1 MPIVRR
7 QSDCRTPQCPD
18 CSISIEGEFAP
29 PALLKLTGAQIDFVE
44 VFIKNRGV
52 IREVERELGVSY
64 PTVRA
69 RLDDVITAL
78 GYSAKSAPERR
89 PPTTAA
95 RGVARSWP
103 ISRTAKSPPTKRSPH
118 STNPAP
124 KTHESLKK
132 EERRSAMAISTI
144 DGVES
149 IRILRA
155 AGNLKISGG
164 DRPAIEIDSS
174 AAPRVTTNAGVA
186 EVTLRDNAIIT
197 VPAGVTVEVEDL
209 AGNLD
214 LSDLATPF
222 VVTRVRGN
230 LHARRIGAISM
241 RDTVSGNVTIKE
253 AGAIDGVKVRGA
265 LSVESAGAITFSHVA
280 GELDC
285 RAIDGEVAIEKIA
298 GGAACSGLRA
308 PFIARVIGG
317 HLEIED
323 AAHVE
328 AGVVGGR
335 VRASNLSGGLQI
347 GKIGGKLAADGVA
360 GEVAVGFV
368 GGNARISHVGGSLN
382 LEDVGGA
389 IDLAGPFPLD
399 KAWSVASRGRV
410 NVEVDPSASLELDA
424 SAGWGRIRTYGI
436 DAAALKWLD
445 RNHVHGT
452 IGPDPA
458 SGARTKIAVETR
470 GADVIIA
477 IADARERD
485 FSGRGYR
492 SRAGGFSA
500 PFEDLVDDLGGEI
513 PAFVRSVL
521 DAAGQFVAE
530 SGGLSSGIVREVT
543 RDVKRSVSEGLREVE
558 RAISAKS
565 RSGYPKTSASACRKL
580 GKEIGEL
587 VSEAV
592 RGGSREARTEMRDR
606 VRNAA
611 REMRDKIREAA
622 RDVRNRPH
630 DESAG
635 TTQSNTQST
644 TQSDAEKARAIV
656 SRRNS
661 APAELSS

>member
-1 MPIVRR
+1 M
-7 QSDCRTPQCPD
+7 
-18 CSISIEGEFAP
+18 
-29 PALLKLTGAQIDFVE
+29 
-44 VFIKNRGV
+44 
-52 IREVERELGVSY
+52 
-64 PTVRA
+64 
-69 RLDDVITAL
+69 
-78 GYSAKSAPERR
+78 
-89 PPTTAA
+89 
-95 RGVARSWP
+95 
-103 ISRTAKSPPTKRSPH
+103 
-118 STNPAP
+118 ST
-124 KTHESLKK
+124 
-132 EERRSAMAISTI
+132 STL

-155 AGNLKISGG
+155 AGNLKINGT
-164 DRPAIEIDSS
+164 DRPAIEIDSGT
-174 AAPRVTTNAGVA
+174 APRVAINAGVA
-186 EVTLRDNAIIT
+186 EVTLRGNARIA
-197 VPAGVTVEVEDL
+197 VPKGVTVEVEDL

-214 LSDLATPF
+214 VADLATPF

-230 LHARRIGAISM
+230 LHALRVGAISM
-241 RDTVSGNVTIKE
+241 RDTVSGNVSIKE
-253 AGAIDGVKVRGA
+253 AGAIDGLKIRGA
-265 LSVESAGAITFSHVA
+265 LSVESSGAITFSHIA
-280 GELDC
+280 GGFDC

-298 GGAACSGLRA
+298 GSANLIGVHA

-335 VRASNLSGGLQI
+335 VRASNLSGGMQV

-360 GEVAVGFV
+360 GEVAIGFV
-368 GGNARISHVGGSLN
+368 GGNARISRVAGSLN

-389 IDLAGPFPLD
+389 IDLSGPFPLD

-410 NVEVDPSASLELDA
+410 NIEVDPSASLELDA
-424 SAGWGRIRTYGI
+424 SSGWGRIRTYGI
-436 DAAALKWLD
+436 DASALKSLD
-445 RNHVHGT
+445 RSHIHGT

-458 SGARTKIAVETR
+458 SGARTKIAIETR

-477 IADARERD
+477 SADARERD

-492 SRAGGFSA
+492 SRAGGFTA

-513 PAFVRSVL
+513 PTFVRSVL

-558 RAISAKS
+558 RAISEIEE
-565 RSGYPKTSASACRKL
+565 RVPEDVGERLTKL

-587 VSEAV
+587 VSQAV

-606 VRNAA
+606 VRQAA

-622 RDVRNRPH
+622 RDVRNRAH
-630 DESAG
+630 DQPES
-635 TTQSNTQST
+635 TTQSSTQST
-644 TQSDAEKARAIV
+644 TQSDVEKPSSSSQSEKFRPGGTVKLNRDDAILEILAAVKDGRLEPDEADDLVNAWMEV
-656 SRRNS
+656 SRGD
-661 APAELSS
+661 

>member
-1 MPIVRR
+1 
-7 QSDCRTPQCPD
+7 
-18 CSISIEGEFAP
+18 
-29 PALLKLTGAQIDFVE
+29 
-44 VFIKNRGV
+44 
-52 IREVERELGVSY
+52 
-64 PTVRA
+64 
-69 RLDDVITAL
+69 
-78 GYSAKSAPERR
+78 
-89 PPTTAA
+89 
-95 RGVARSWP
+95 
-103 ISRTAKSPPTKRSPH
+103 
-118 STNPAP
+118 
-124 KTHESLKK
+124 
-132 EERRSAMAISTI
+132 MAISTI

-155 AGNLKISGG
+155 GGNLKITGS
-164 DRPAIEIDSS
+164 DRAAIEIDSGVE
-174 AAPRVTTNAGVA
+174 PRVTTNAGAA
-186 EVTLRDNAIIT
+186 EVTLRDNAVIT

-222 VVTRVRGN
+222 IVTRVRGN

-253 AGAIDGVKVRGA
+253 AGAVDGVKVRGA
-265 LSVESAGAITFSHVA
+265 FSVESAGAITFSHVA

-298 GGAACSGLRA
+298 GGARLTNLCA

-323 AAHVE
+323 AAHAE

-347 GKIGGKLAADGVA
+347 GKIGGKLAADNVA

-389 IDLAGPFPLD
+389 IDLAGPFPLE

-410 NVEVDPSASLELDA
+410 NLEVDASASLELDA

-436 DAAALKWLD
+436 DASALKWLD
-445 RNHVHGT
+445 RNHIHGT

-458 SGARTKIAVETR
+458 AGARTKIAIETR
-470 GADVIIA
+470 GADVIVA
-477 IADARERD
+477 SADARERD

-513 PAFVRSVL
+513 PTFVRSVL

-558 RAISAKS
+558 RAISEIEERVPEDVGERLS
-565 RSGYPKTSASACRKL
+565 KL
-580 GKEIGEL
+580 GKEIGDL
-587 VSEAV
+587 IAQAV
-592 RGGSREARTEMRDR
+592 RGGSREARTEMRER
-606 VRNAA
+606 VRQAA

-622 RDVRNRPH
+622 RDVRRAH
-630 DESAG
+630 DQSG
-635 TTQSNTQST
+635 STTQSNSQST
-644 TQSDAEKARAIV
+644 TQSDAEKPASSSKSAQFRPGATEKLSHDDAILEILAAVKDGRLEPDEADDLINAWMEV
-656 SRRNS
+656 SRGDEVRH
-661 APAELSS
+661 